1 MIKETGVGIR
11 DILDMKALEKC
22 KVIAGEDGLDRIIT
36 RVNVMADPDI
46 LSWVDEGEFLLT
58 TGYFFKTAKLETQMN
73 IIREC
78 NYKRLS
84 GIGIKIFP
92 YLEKLSDEIIELAN
106 KLNFPIIELDY
117 EVPFTDIMTPVFQEI
132 FDRQSSIIRK
142 VETVHKDT
150 MNVVLK
156 GGGIKDILNSL
167 SKTIEN
173 PVLVKDHHFD
183 EYTLDSSCD
192 QKIYSQL
199 EENLT
204 TYFKGNTNVVRHSKT
219 IFDKTIINDEEVDRI
234 MVPIMVKNNIY
245 GHLVSYGVR
254 RELTNFD
261 ALYMEST
268 SNVIALEFLKRI
280 SVQEVENK
288 YKAEFFEDLIS
299 LDQKRKEKAIDR
311 ANYYRFDKD
320 ASYNIIS
327 IRLSKTESK
336 ISTDEEYNQIVTKA
350 MYVVDMI
357 CKNEGRTYLLANK
370 GKKINI
376 LFMWKDQEDCKKNTS
391 RIAEIIN
398 ETLRNKIDT
407 LGFKVGIGRMYDGIE
422 DVHRSLQDAENAVEA
437 SKTYIDTEI
446 IDFDALGIY
455 KIFCQD
461 NLKDELLSFYQSTL
475 EPLVIYDRKR
485 DTELV
490 KSLMVYF
497 ETNGNLK
504 KMSELLFTHYNTV
517 LYRINRIQ
525 EITNKALDN
534 EMDRYGLQTALK
546 IMKILDL

>member
-1 MIKETGVGIR
+1 
-11 DILDMKALEKC
+11 
-22 KVIAGEDGLDRIIT
+22 
-36 RVNVMADPDI
+36 
-46 LSWVDEGEFLLT
+46 
-58 TGYFFKTAKLETQMN
+58 
-73 IIREC
+73 
-78 NYKRLS
+78 
-84 GIGIKIFP
+84 
-92 YLEKLSDEIIELAN
+92 
-106 KLNFPIIELDY
+106 
-117 EVPFTDIMTPVFQEI
+117 
-132 FDRQSSIIRK
+132 
-142 VETVHKDT
+142 KDT
-150 MNVVLK
+150 MNVILK
-156 GGGIKDILNSL
+156 GGGVKDILNSL
-167 SKTIEN
+167 SKTLEN
-173 PVLVKDHHFD
+173 PVLLKDHHFD
-183 EYTLDSSCD
+183 EYTLDSTCD
-192 QKIYSQL
+192 QNMYKQL

-219 IFDKTIINDEEVDRI
+219 IFDKTVISEEEVDRI

-245 GHLVSYGVR
+245 GHLVTYGIR
-254 RELTNFD
+254 RELTSFD
-261 ALYMEST
+261 TLYMEST

-280 SVQEVENK
+280 SVQDVENK

-357 CKNEGRTYLLANK
+357 CKNEGKTYLLANK

-376 LFMWKDQEDCKKNTS
+376 LFMWKDHEDCKKNTS
-391 RIAEIIN
+391 RIAEIVN
-398 ETLRNKIDT
+398 ETLRDKIET
-407 LGFKVGIGRMYDGIE
+407 LSFKIGIGRMYDGIE
-422 DVHRSLQDAENAVEA
+422 DVNRSLQDAENAVEA
-437 SKTYIDTEI
+437 SKSYIDTEI
-446 IDFDALGIY
+446 IDFDELGIY

-475 EPLVIYDRKR
+475 EPLVLYDRKR

-490 KSLMVYF
+490 KSLTVYF

-525 EITNKALDN
+525 EITKKSLAK